1 MTEKDFFNYKLFLLL
16 NISDLSF
23 FLLQNCNPPLQKKV
37 TPFFQQTP
45 LRVEVLSSLSLF
57 GNLVGGSTAQQKWG
71 KHYVNSDL
79 ILQTSPSLGV
89 RLFYEMGR

>member
-23 FLLQNCNPPLQKKV
+23 FFAKLQPPLQKKV

-79 ILQTSPSLGV
+79 ILQTRPSLGV